1 MKKYTKR
8 IISGLLVMTLCM
20 GSVQIAGAT
29 TIDEAQKKAQELE
42 SQKKAAQA
50 EQSALTNQLNQI
62 VSDMDET
69 QKKLDEKNQ
78 EIKVAEDELVDAKI
92 EENTQ
97 YQDMKLRIKFMYER
111 GDTTF
116 LEILMSSESITDLL
130 NKADYV
136 KQLSEYDRKM
146 LEKFQEI
153 VKTVEEKEAQLKT
166 EYEELSVLRDD
177 LIAQQDNVEAL
188 LAANQLQISDLESK
202 IGQNAALLQ
211 NLIAKAEE
219 EKRIREQQQAA
230 AEAEKNKQNNSSSS
244 GNTSSSSKPSGST
257 GTTTIPSGSTG
268 TTTTPSG
275 STGTTTKPSG
285 STSSGSSTSG
295 ATGTFTNPCPSGY
308 VSSTFGYRTFDNSF
322 HKGLDLAAPA
332 GSPTYAADGGKVII
346 AGWSNSAGNWVVIDH
361 GNGFVTKYMHHSA
374 IYVSA
379 GQYVSR
385 GQQIGAVGTTGY
397 SSGNHLH
404 FQVELNGTAV
414 NPQSY
419 L

>member
-244 GNTSSSSKPSGST
+244 GNTSSSSKPSSST
-257 GTTTIPSGSTG
+257 GTTTTPSGSTG